1 MPVRYLFGDSVPF
14 PLPFNFLATLEAF
27 MTAATRVVQ
36 LELEAQKAAAESQE
50 AAATRQRGVEALE
63 GFHGIVMRV
72 VQDTALKVPS
82 TPVHEYVRMLQ
93 DTASR
98 YLDEQKRAAL
108 AAADREHYAMRSENE
123 RRGQEQRA
131 ALDAFLRVAHLPITG
146 SKLSIHQKDG
156 RPSATCVLQNPNSI
170 VTAFRLAPGPAWGQ
184 VRRLG
189 DVVSAVELRVG
200 VKKSWL
206 RGTVSPE
213 IVSVDDWIIG
223 RVELADDALELHLRK
238 KVELRDTLVLR
249 VQRGEQGLTG
259 DVQHPGEPGAE
270 AMGGPLAGPDLVT
283 MDRVW
288 KSLVAATA
296 ELYDR
301 KEAMLAV
308 QLDGA
313 DVFESQATIAL
324 VSRLVMLFAP
334 TVLEVAKRSPNA
346 QELSLKVEHEG
357 GRREEIYLRKEELIK
372 QLWPLPG
379 AGREVFAPLG
389 LHEWVPS
396 MTARPPEV
404 GA

>member
-1 MPVRYLFGDSVPF
+1 MPLRYLFGDSVPF

-36 LELEAQKAAAESQE
+36 LELEAQKASAEAQE
-50 AAATRQRGVEALE
+50 SAVVRQRGVEALE

-93 DTASR
+93 DTANR

-108 AAADREHYAMRSENE
+108 AASDREHFAMRSENE
-123 RRGQEQRA
+123 RRTQDQRA
-131 ALDAFLRVAHLPITG
+131 SLDAFLRVAQLPITG
-146 SKLSIHQKDG
+146 SKLSLHHKDG
-156 RPSATCVLQNPNSI
+156 RVSVTCVLQNPNAI
-170 VTAFRLAPGPAWGQ
+170 VTAFRLASGPLWSLP
-184 VRRLG
+184 RRLG
-189 DVVSAVELRVG
+189 DVVSGVELRVG

-213 IVSVDDWIIG
+213 VTSVDDWLIG
-223 RVELADDALELHLRK
+223 RVELADDSVEVHLRK
-238 KVELRDTLVLR
+238 KLELKDTLVLR

-259 DVQHPGEPGAE
+259 DVQHPGEAGAE
-270 AMGGPLAGPDLVT
+270 AMAGPLVGPDLIT

-288 KSLVAATA
+288 KALVAATSD
-296 ELYDR
+296 LYER
-301 KEAMLAV
+301 KEAMLAI

-313 DVFESQATIAL
+313 DVFESQATIPL

-357 GRREEIYLRKEELIK
+357 GRREEIYLRKDELIK
-372 QLWPLPG
+372 KLWPLPG